1 MINRA
6 IIHCKVK
13 IITKTG
19 MSMRQVYRV
28 KQDTKTLG
36 DAILSLIPGAPLI
49 ISQNINQA
57 LAIMNGTIVQFYGF
71 SNVDTMPTGGIIP
84 LPDYILVKVPSDQ
97 VNFQIME
104 LPPNVAPI
112 SPISFRHNAGHGK
125 YVRLRQFP
133 VSLAYA
139 ITDYKCQAQTYDYL
153 RADIKKPNFGP
164 ATAMS
169 PYVQLSRARSLQRV
183 SIMRPFD
190 PAELSVPLSKEL
202 IAELEWEEQMA
213 EKTDKL
219 YST

>member
-49 ISQNINQA
+49 ILQINQA
-57 LAIMNGTIVQFYGF
+57 LAIMNGTIIQFYSFG
-71 SNVDTMPTGGIIP
+71 SVETILTGSIIT

-104 LPPNVAPI
+104 
-112 SPISFRHNAGHGK
+112 
-125 YVRLRQFP
+125 
-133 VSLAYA
+133 
-139 ITDYKCQAQTYDYL
+139 
-153 RADIKKPNFGP
+153 
-164 ATAMS
+164 
-169 PYVQLSRARSLQRV
+169 
-183 SIMRPFD
+183 
-190 PAELSVPLSKEL
+190 
-202 IAELEWEEQMA
+202 
-213 EKTDKL
+213 
-219 YST
+219 